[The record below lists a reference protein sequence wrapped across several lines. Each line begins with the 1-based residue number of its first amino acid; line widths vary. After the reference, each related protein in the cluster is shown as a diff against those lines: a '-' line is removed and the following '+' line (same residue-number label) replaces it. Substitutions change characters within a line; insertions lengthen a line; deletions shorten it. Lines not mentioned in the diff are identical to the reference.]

1 MSTYD
6 QDVVAWSQEQA
17 HLLRIGQFSALDIE
31 HLAEEI
37 EDVGRSEQR
46 ELTHRMAILLAH
58 LLKWQYQ
65 PERRGTGW
73 ELTIN
78 GQRERIIRRLQK
90 TPSLKSAL
98 NDVDWWADAWFDARI
113 EATQETGIEIQRFPP
128 ECPWTADEIL
138 DPAWKPAECPSIGL
152 D

>member
-46 ELTHRMAILLAH
+46 ELTHRMAILLAY

-65 PERRGTGW
+65 PERRSTSW
-73 ELTIN
+73 ALTTD
-78 GQRERIIRRLQK
+78 GQRERIRRRLQK

-113 EATQETGIEIQRFPP
+113 EATQETGIEIQRFPL

-138 DPAWKPAECPSIGL
+138 DPAWKPAE
-152 D
+152 

>member
-1 MSTYD
+1 MGGCDGSSPVTANLNGYPTSLLD
-6 QDVVAWSQEQA
+6 PVSYTHLDVYKRQ

-65 PERRGTGW
+65 PERRSTSW
-73 ELTIN
+73 ALMID
-78 GQRERIIRRLQK
+78 GQRERIRRRLQK

-98 NDVDWWADAWFDARI
+98 NDVDWWACLLYTSR
-113 EATQETGIEIQRFPP
+113 
-128 ECPWTADEIL
+128 CV
-138 DPAWKPAECPSIGL
+138 
-152 D
+152 